1 MIVLTSNGIS
11 SEKLAQDIKPYTK
24 DLTSSVII
32 TTASVGYKR
41 NDWHIPRI
49 TEELKRLG
57 LSVDYFDFDE
67 DAPEALLKYDVIEIN
82 GGNPFYLL
90 NSIRKAG
97 AEELLGRLSET
108 KLLIGISAGSVI
120 LQRTINLVAG
130 FSPEM
135 NDEVGLSDNTAL
147 GLVDIEMIPHYHR
160 FIDRYKNFEQRI
172 ANYERENH
180 CEVLRIDD
188 GEGIIITDKNHY
200 VVSNQ

>member
-11 SEKLAQDIKPYTK
+11 SEKLARDIKPYTEG
-24 DLTSSVII
+24 LASAVII

-90 NSIRKAG
+90 NSIRKEG

-120 LQRTINLVAG
+120 LQKTINLVAE
-130 FSPEM
+130 FSPDM
-135 NDEVGLSDNTAL
+135 NDEAGLPDNTAL
-147 GLVDIEMIPHYHR
+147 GLTDIEMIPHYHK
-160 FIDRYKNFEQRI
+160 FIDRYENFEQRI

-180 CEVLRIDD
+180 CEVLRIND

-200 VVSNQ
+200 VVSKQ